1 MLYEFRLLDAG
12 GKVSATQ
19 KRECQTVQDAI
30 KLSAAFMA
38 EYHIVEI
45 WLDGQAIVR
54 APLH

>member
-12 GKVSATQ
+12 GKVSTTQ

-45 WLDGQAIVR
+45 WLDGQAVVR